1 MSEHNINVQNSGVQF
16 NPGKGFSISSMI
28 LGIVGLVFIWIPPFS
43 FVVSVV
49 GLILGIVGKKKSRAA
64 GVPSGMATAGIVCST
79 IALVI
84 WVIMITIVILGFLV
98 YRTVV

>member
-1 MSEHNINVQNSGVQF
+1 MSEHNINVQNNGVQF

-28 LGIVGLVFIWIPPFS
+28 LGIVGLVFIWVPPLS

-49 GLILGIVGKKKSRAA
+49 GLILGIAGKKKSRAV

-84 WVIMITIVILGFLV
+84 LGIMTIIVLFGFLV
-98 YRTVV
+98 YRATV